1 MKYCIIGK
9 RSSGETLVFTK
20 QGEFS
25 LRTGAARLY
34 DNSKD
39 PQEALKV
46 LTKEWLG
53 LWLSVE
59 TVGDGS
65 GLIDQITDNSQ
76 IGQDGY

>member
-25 LRTGAARLY
+25 LRTTAARLY
-34 DNSKD
+34 DNPKD

-46 LTKEWLG
+46 LTKKWLG
-53 LWLSVE
+53 LRLSVE
-59 TVGDGS
+59 SVGDGS
-65 GLIDQITDNSQ
+65 GLIDQIADNPL
-76 IGQDGY
+76 IGQEGH